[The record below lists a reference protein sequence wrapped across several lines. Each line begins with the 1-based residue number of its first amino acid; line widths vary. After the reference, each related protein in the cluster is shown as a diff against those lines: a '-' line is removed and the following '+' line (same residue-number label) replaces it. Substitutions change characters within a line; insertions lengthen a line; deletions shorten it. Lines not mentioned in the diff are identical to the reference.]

1 MFWVIIGSAAA
12 VLTTFSFIPQIIKVH
27 RNKSAKD
34 VSLFTL
40 IQLASGVFLWI
51 IYGFFRRDPIIIA
64 ANVVTFISLAVL
76 VFLYFAYKKGAT

>member
-51 IYGFFRRDPIIIA
+51 IYGVFRRDPIIIA
-64 ANVVTFISLAVL
+64 ANAVTFISLAVL
-76 VFLYFAYKKGAT
+76 VYLYFIYKKMF